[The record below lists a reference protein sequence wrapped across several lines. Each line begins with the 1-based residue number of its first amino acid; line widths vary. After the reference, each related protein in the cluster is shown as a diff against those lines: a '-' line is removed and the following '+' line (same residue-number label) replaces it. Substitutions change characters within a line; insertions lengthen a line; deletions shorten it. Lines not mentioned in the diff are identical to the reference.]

1 MTTNIPSFPP
11 RWPTFSPPIPRPI
24 QTMVSQNLPS
34 PYARPVPGFVAA
46 TLTSPC
52 LISTKCVSQSRPSL
66 TLFSP
71 SRARSCTSFTQV
83 LAKTRPLA
91 GASSCH
97 LSSCLTRSWR
107 SRVGQKPRLQTRF
120 VLLLL
125 WCPVLLSKIIPE
137 LVTVARALRE
147 ERSASTCLDSS
158 ERSSWSSCF
167 VFCTHCAFC
176 LSRSVWR
183 EAKGATLANVSIF
196 LTSTS
201 SFFPC
206 AYNQSFS
213 PAVP

>member
-137 LVTVARALRE
+137 LVTVAVPYAKNDLLR
-147 ERSASTCLDSS
+147 
-158 ERSSWSSCF
+158 CF
-167 VFCTHCAFC
+167 LYTLCSLPFPQCVAKCATP
-176 LSRSVWR
+176 
-183 EAKGATLANVSIF
+183 ATVSIF
-196 LTSTS
+196 LTSTL
-201 SFFPC
+201 SFFL
-206 AYNQSFS
+206 ALTIS
-213 PAVP
+213 P